1 MSRYLCN
8 RRGSLLLEVFSSLLI
23 YSIIVILLVS
33 VLQLIARNERKE
45 YTYLV
50 MASMQVQE
58 LLATCEIIEIE
69 VDRLKILC
77 NKEEYVLEEHNERF
91 VKRPTY
97 QIMMSYVKDLKFSLE
112 NEVIWMEGKYHE
124 EEFKLP
130 IAKREW
136 WR

>member
-112 NEVIWMEGKYHE
+112 NEVIWMEGIYHE